1 MQPPW
6 KTAWSFLKKL
16 TIDSLFD
23 PVIPLLGIY
32 PEKTTT
38 QKDISPPVFIAAL
51 HTIDKTGK
59 QPECP
64 STEEWIQKMW
74 HIYTMACYSAT
85 KRNEI
90 MAFAA
95 TWMDLEI
102 AMLSE
107 VRQ

>member
-1 MQPPW
+1 ML
-6 KTAWSFLKKL
+6 SLICRIKK
-16 TIDSLFD
+16 
-23 PVIPLLGIY
+23 
-32 PEKTTT
+32 
-38 QKDISPPVFIAAL
+38 KDISPPVFISAL